1 MENLNKSPMQNDKLK
16 SRKRIILIL
25 LVIGI
30 MVSAYFITMQNVT
43 KLGKNKID
51 PIVNQFIAN
60 VSSGNEQ
67 GEYEMYSNEV
77 KKGYSLEDLRNTP
90 EEIKSNFN
98 DIKTIKATKYDLLDD
113 RGQKFFN
120 YTGLVTYNNN
130 TRKMVRV
137 VLIYE
142 NSNWKINS
150 VEFSKETY

>member
-90 EEIKSNFN
+90 AEIKSNFN
-98 DIKTIKATKYDLLDD
+98 EIKTIKATKYDLLDD
-113 RGQKFFN
+113 GRQKFFT
-120 YTGLVTYNNN
+120 YTGLITYNNN
-130 TRKMVRV
+130 TKKMVRV

-150 VEFSKETY
+150 IEFSKETY